1 MLAILAA
8 GGWAALVLLYAPV
21 LSSGLRAPATA
32 AIGLLVLLALAGV
45 FLPALRPAIAV
56 LAAAVALVAVAWAR
70 LAPSSAG
77 DWPPEVGRLA
87 HAVIEGDRVTIRN
100 VRNFEWQG
108 TDRFV
113 ERWET
118 REDLNAHGRAPHM
131 KEWRSYST
139 PLRVAPPVIEIIS
152 DGKVEKL

>member
-56 LAAAVALVAVAWAR
+56 LAAAVAQLG
-70 LAPSSAG
+70 PT
-77 DWPPEVGRLA
+77 EVLLPKVLGEGRKW
-87 HAVIEGDRVTIRN
+87 R
-100 VRNFEWQG
+100 
-108 TDRFV
+108 
-113 ERWET
+113 
-118 REDLNAHGRAPHM
+118 HG
-131 KEWRSYST
+131 
-139 PLRVAPPVIEIIS
+139 VAP
-152 DGKVEKL
+152 